1 MSASPAISHG
11 PGLERQDRAVLPF
24 QLDQLYQYGRASAGV
39 RGGAI
44 LLTTDMSGPV
54 PRSAF
59 ADPYTA
65 TIPIFLVNESIAH
78 DLLTGAGHTL
88 DTSSNSPS
96 SRRSPRR
103 CISPWRRQSRVEAR
117 NVLGLLPVPTRL
129 TKDEFV
135 IIGAPL

>member
-1 MSASPAISHG
+1 MVERAPAC
-11 PGLERQDRAVLPF
+11 
-24 QLDQLYQYGRASAGV
+24 GV
-39 RGGAI
+39 GAI

-88 DTSSNSPS
+88 DDLKQQPLITPLSTTVHIAMGVA
-96 SRRSPRR
+96 SRV
-103 CISPWRRQSRVEAR
+103 VEAR
-117 NVLGLLPVPTRL
+117 NVLGCCPFRPGSQRRVCHHRRTL
-129 TKDEFV
+129 
-135 IIGAPL
+135 